1 MLISMVLRYIYIIQ
15 FSGTYSFENKHIS
28 LNIEETTLLVK
39 RLPILECKQI
49 TPVHLNKVIIAYAL
63 QQKNIIWIMSFAF

>member
-15 FSGTYSFENKHIS
+15 FSGTYMFHIS
-28 LNIEETTLLVK
+28 LNFEETTLLVK

-49 TPVHLNKVIIAYAL
+49 IQVHLNKVIIAYAL